1 MCVNLFRTPD
11 MPEPMRQPPPI
22 QPRVDTE
29 ESLPKAQEV
38 VDKDAPKAEVKYGS
52 KKDST
57 AAGGKKTGTSA
68 LRIDVNTG
76 AGTSG
81 AGGSGLNV

>member
-29 ESLPKAQEV
+29 ESLPKAQDV
-38 VDKDAPKAEVKYGS
+38 VDKDAPKAEVQYGS
-52 KKDST
+52 RKDST
-57 AAGGKKTGTSA
+57 AAGGKKTGSSA
-68 LRIDVNTG
+68 LRINVNTG
-76 AGTSG
+76 AAG
-81 AGGSGLNV
+81 AKGAGLNV

>member
-11 MPEPMRQPPPI
+11 MPEPMKQPPPI

-29 ESLPKAQEV
+29 ESLPKAQDV
-38 VDKDAPKAEVKYGS
+38 VDIDAPKAEVTYGS
-52 KKDST
+52 KKDAT

-76 AGTSG
+76 QQG
-81 AGGSGLNV
+81 GGSGLNV